1 MRDVAEAVG
10 VSITTVSHIV
20 NQTRPVATE
29 TRERVLEAIAR
40 LNYYK
45 NATGR
50 RLARGRSDSFG
61 LIISDFDNPFYG
73 ELIKNFEAAVQ
84 ERNCDV
90 LLCTTNYE
98 PIRARLAVARMI
110 ENSVLGVAVMTTQ
123 IDAALVDELIGRDI
137 PVVRLDAGPAARA
150 RSNISVDYS
159 AGVRQAIAHLR
170 ELGHTGMA
178 FITGTPDR
186 TSSERYRRAVVEAA
200 SDFDFA
206 ITSVIEA
213 NNRMDGGEAGVRR
226 LLAEPKMPT
235 AILCTNDLVAFGAIR
250 TLVERGLHVPAD
262 VSVIGADDIAY
273 ARYGAPALT
282 TVRIPRD
289 QMGRIAFDALDRM
302 VRTKRR
308 LPIAGSVETRLII
321 RESTGPAPVRR

>member
-20 NQTRPVATE
+20 NQTRPVASE
-29 TRERVLEAIAR
+29 TRERVLEAITR

-73 ELIKNFEAAVQ
+73 ELIKNFEVAVQ
-84 ERNCDV
+84 ERGCDI

-98 PIRARLAVARMI
+98 PERARLAVARMI
-110 ENSVLGVAVMTTQ
+110 ENSVLGVAIMTTQ
-123 IDAALVDELIGRDI
+123 IDAALVDELVGRDI
-137 PVVRLDAGPAARA
+137 PVVRLDAGLAARA

-159 AGVRQAIAHLR
+159 AGVRQAIAYLR

-178 FITGTPDR
+178 FIAGCADR
-186 TSSERYRRAVVEAA
+186 VSSERYRQAVLKAA
-200 SDFDFA
+200 ADLDFT
-206 ITSVIEA
+206 ITTVIEG
-213 NNRMDGGEAGVRR
+213 NNQMEGGEAGVRC
-226 LLAEPKMPT
+226 LLAEPKLPT
-235 AILCTNDLVAFGAIR
+235 AILCTNDLVALGAIR
-250 TLVERGLHVPAD
+250 ALVENGLRVPAD
-262 VSVIGADDIAY
+262 ISVIGADDIAF
-273 ARYGAPALT
+273 ARYGAPSLT

-289 QMGRIAFDALDRM
+289 QMGRFAFDALDRM

-308 LPIAGSVETRLII
+308 LPIAASVETRLVV
-321 RESTGPAPVRR
+321 RESTGPAAART